1 MTKSSR
7 SRINDETARRMSDV
21 LDALQKRP
29 PTNRP
34 EITTAE
40 FLRRNAEP
48 IRALVQKGYSVHEI
62 GDALRE
68 LTPAITDGGI
78 KTNIRPSRAAGAS
91 SPVKKPK
98 RKP

>member
-1 MTKSSR
+1 MTKSAR
-7 SRINDETARRMSDV
+7 SRINDEAARRMSDV
-21 LDALQKRP
+21 LDALRKQQ

-40 FLRRNAEP
+40 FLRRHAEQ
-48 IRALVQKGYSVHEI
+48 IRALIQKGFSVHEI
-62 GDALRE
+62 GDALRK

-78 KTNIRPSRAAGAS
+78 KTNIRPSRLAAANS
-91 SPVKKPK
+91 SVDKPK